1 MGPEQ
6 IKETGDVLIAA
17 ITGYVK
23 RALSPVKNDI
33 ARLESELQALRDR
46 LDDIENGAAPR

>member
-17 ITGYVK
+17 ITGYVR

-33 ARLESELQALRDR
+33 ERLESELQALRDR
-46 LDDIENGAAPR
+46 LDDIENGASPR